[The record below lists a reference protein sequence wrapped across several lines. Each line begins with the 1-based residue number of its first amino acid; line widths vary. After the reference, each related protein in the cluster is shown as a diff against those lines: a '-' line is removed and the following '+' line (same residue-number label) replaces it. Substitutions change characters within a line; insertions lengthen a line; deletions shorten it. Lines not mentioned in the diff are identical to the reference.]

1 MLSGFAPVIDDMAQN
16 TAFSTGAN
24 ETEQAISAAI
34 RWMVLLRSGDA
45 TERDRQHFDAWRKA
59 DPAHAK
65 ALAHVEASLGALLPP
80 TPAGV
85 PRRAV
90 GDAKLPAPSR
100 RKLVRGALS
109 FGAIALG
116 AGAIVDRLTPIGQ
129 WTADIHT
136 NTGERKETMLAD
148 GSTVTL
154 GARSALDLAYNNEAR
169 GLVLRNGAAL
179 VRVANRD
186 ARPFVVRNGNR
197 RVRAHA
203 GSFSVRTEG
212 QWLHVAAL
220 DTPLQISVAGGD
232 AMTLAPGRTAR
243 AGRQR
248 IEPLRESAAFETSW
262 TSGQLQVD
270 EMPLGVVVER
280 LRPYFP
286 GVIRVADDAASL
298 PVTGVLPLDQ
308 PVRALDALAHTL
320 PLQISRYAGYLVLV
334 EHA

>member
-1 MLSGFAPVIDDMAQN
+1 MSRATALS
-16 TAFSTGAN
+16 TAAN

-45 TERDRQHFDAWRKA
+45 TERDRQHFEAWRKA

-80 TPAGV
+80 SAAGV
-85 PRRAV
+85 PRRAA
-90 GDAKLPAPSR
+90 GDALLAAPSR
-100 RKLVRGALS
+100 RKLVRGVLS
-109 FGAIALG
+109 FGAIAVGTG
-116 AGAIVDRLTPIGQ
+116 ALVDRLTPIGQ
-129 WTADIHT
+129 WTADLHT
-136 NTGERKETMLAD
+136 NTGERKETVLAD

-154 GARSALDLAYNNEAR
+154 GARSAVDLAYRTEAR
-169 GLVLRNGAAL
+169 GLVLRTGAAF
-179 VRVANRD
+179 VRVTDRD
-186 ARPFVVRNGNR
+186 ARPFIVRNGNR
-197 RVRAHA
+197 HVRAHA
-203 GSFSVRTEG
+203 GSFSARTQG

-220 DTPLQISVAGGD
+220 DAPLQISVAGGD

-243 AGRQR
+243 AGLQR

-262 TSGQLQVD
+262 ASGQLQVD
-270 EMPLGVVVER
+270 EMPLGAVVER

-334 EHA
+334 ERA

>member
-1 MLSGFAPVIDDMAQN
+1 MARN
-16 TAFSTGAN
+16 TAFVAGAN

-80 TPAGV
+80 SADGV
-85 PRRAV
+85 PRRGV
-90 GDAKLPAPSR
+90 GDAQLAAPSR
-100 RKLVRGALS
+100 RKLVRGVLS
-109 FGAIALG
+109 LGAIALG
-116 AGAIVDRLTPIGQ
+116 AGAVVDRLTPIAQ
-129 WTADIHT
+129 WTADLHT
-136 NTGERKETMLAD
+136 NTGERQETMLAD

-154 GARSALDLAYNNEAR
+154 GARSAVDLAFNTEAR
-169 GLVLRNGAAL
+169 GLVLRTGAAL

-186 ARPFVVRNGNR
+186 ARPLVVRNGNR

-203 GSFSVRTEG
+203 GSFSARTEG

-262 TSGQLQVD
+262 ASGQLQVD
-270 EMPLGVVVER
+270 EMPLGAVVER

-308 PVRALDALAHTL
+308 PVRALDALARTL
-320 PLQISRYAGYLVLV
+320 PLQVSRYAGYLVLV
-334 EHA
+334 ERA

>member
-1 MLSGFAPVIDDMAQN
+1 MIDDMTRA
-16 TAFSTGAN
+16 TALGTGGN

-45 TERDRQHFDAWRKA
+45 TERDHQHFEAWRKA
-59 DPAHAK
+59 HPSHAK

-80 TPAGV
+80 SSAGIA
-85 PRRAV
+85 RRAV
-90 GDAKLPAPSR
+90 GDALLAAPAR
-100 RKLVRGALS
+100 RRLVRGVLS

-116 AGAIVDRLTPIGQ
+116 TGAIVDRLSPIGQ
-129 WTADIHT
+129 WTADLHT

-154 GARSALDLAYNNEAR
+154 GARSAADLAYRADAR
-169 GLVLRNGAAL
+169 GLVLRSGAAF
-179 VRVANRD
+179 VRVTDRD
-186 ARPFVVRNGNR
+186 VRPFVVRNGNR
-197 RVRAHA
+197 RVHTHA

-212 QWLHVAAL
+212 KWLHVAAL
-220 DTPLQISVAGGD
+220 DTPLRISVAGGE

-243 AGRQR
+243 AGTQR
-248 IEPLRESAAFETSW
+248 IEPLRENAAFEASW
-262 TSGQLQVD
+262 ASGQLQVD
-270 EMPLGVVVER
+270 EVPLGVVVER

-286 GVIRVADDAASL
+286 GVIRVANDAASL

-308 PVRALDALAHTL
+308 PLRALDALAHTL

-334 EHA
+334 ART

>member
-1 MLSGFAPVIDDMAQN
+1 MAQN